1 MLRLFRW
8 KPVVAVTG
16 FDAEIREGPMV
27 RHSLMA
33 TWHGYCWSD
42 SLSQVVPTTA
52 ANWHLRSI
60 GRSCFMPV
68 PHFLEWLQIV
78 SFSFLGLVDL
88 TYCIFMLDR
97 RSIRLSTN

>member
-1 MLRLFRW
+1 M
-8 KPVVAVTG
+8 VALTG

-27 RHSLMA
+27 HHSLMA

-42 SLSQVVPTTA
+42 SLSQVVLATA

-60 GRSCFMPV
+60 VRSCFMPV

-78 SFSFLGLVDL
+78 DFSFSGLVDL
-88 TYCIFMLDR
+88 TYCIFMLDWR
-97 RSIRLSTN
+97 PKRLSTN